1 MIAFLSGSL
10 TLFHGGSEMGVRNRQ
25 VAIAVVVILVAV
37 GYVLVTSMSESAV
50 FYYTVSEVAAQQEEL
65 SGRALR
71 VAGKVVPGS
80 IESDGGGLLHE
91 FVIEEGGSTIPVI
104 YRDIVPDTFQDEA
117 EAVVEGSFDENGTF
131 QATFL
136 MAKCPSKYE
145 AETDYA
151 KYREAGVVAPT
162 SGK

>member
-1 MIAFLSGSL
+1 
-10 TLFHGGSEMGVRNRQ
+10 MGIRSRQ
-25 VAIAVVVILVAV
+25 VTIAVGVILVAV
-37 GYVLVTSMSESAV
+37 VYVMITGMRDTMVY
-50 FYYTVSEVAAQQEEL
+50 YYTVSEVAAQQGALTGEP
-65 SGRALR
+65 LR

-80 IESDGGGLLHE
+80 IDTDATGLVHK
-91 FVIEEGGSTIPVI
+91 FVIEEGGKTIPVV
-104 YRDIVPDTFQDEA
+104 YRDLVPDTFQDNA
-117 EAVVEGSFDENGTF
+117 EAVVEGALDEHGTF

-162 SGK
+162 PGR

>member
-1 MIAFLSGSL
+1 
-10 TLFHGGSEMGVRNRQ
+10 MGIRSRQ
-25 VAIAVVVILVAV
+25 VTIAVGVILAAV
-37 GYVLVTSMSESAV
+37 VYIMITGMRDTMVY
-50 FYYTVSEVAAQQEEL
+50 YYTVSEVATEAGSLTGEP
-65 SGRALR
+65 LR

-80 IESDGGGLLHE
+80 IDTDATGLVHK
-91 FVIEEGGSTIPVI
+91 FVIQEGGKTIPVV
-104 YRDIVPDTFQDEA
+104 YRDLVPDTFQDDA
-117 EAVVEGSFDENGTF
+117 EAVVEGAFDEHGTF

-162 SGK
+162 PGR

>member
-1 MIAFLSGSL
+1 
-10 TLFHGGSEMGVRNRQ
+10 MGVRNRQ
-25 VAIAVVVILVAV
+25 VAVAVGVILIAVV
-37 GYVLVTSMSESAV
+37 YVMITGMRDTMMY
-50 FYYTVSEVAAQQEEL
+50 YYTVSEVIAEQATL
-65 SGRALR
+65 TGSPLR

-80 IESDGGGLLHE
+80 IDTDSTGLVHR
-91 FVIEEGGSTIPVI
+91 FVIEEGGKTMPVI

-117 EAVVEGSFDENGTF
+117 EAVVEGMLDADGTF

-151 KYREAGVVAPT
+151 KYREAGVVAP
-162 SGK
+162 SQGR